1 LQLYDGTL
9 KERLGITAG
18 MCIMIEYVPEFDGD
32 RYECQFSAYFGEYGH
47 ISVQVIPHLSLSLS
61 LSLRSLSSVPAFCAH
76 QSFMFPQGTRR
87 NITCLH
93 NLQEEEEGL
102 LKVQEETCLLLKGTR
117 RHITCLLLKGTRR
130 IITCLFKGTR
140 RNKVLK

>member
-1 LQLYDGTL
+1 
-9 KERLGITAG
+9 
-18 MCIMIEYVPEFDGD
+18 MIEYVPEFDGD

-61 LSLRSLSSVPAFCAH
+61 LRSLSSVPEFCTH

-93 NLQEEEEGL
+93 NLQEEEGL
-102 LKVQEETCLLLKGTR
+102 LKVQEETR
-117 RHITCLLLKGTRR
+117 
-130 IITCLFKGTR
+130 F
-140 RNKVLK
+140 

>member
-1 LQLYDGTL
+1 LLQLYDGTL

-61 LSLRSLSSVPAFCAH
+61 PSILSHQFQHFVHTNLSCF
-76 QSFMFPQGTRR
+76 
-87 NITCLH
+87 
-93 NLQEEEEGL
+93 
-102 LKVQEETCLLLKGTR
+102 LKVQEET
-117 RHITCLLLKGTRR
+117 
-130 IITCLFKGTR
+130 
-140 RNKVLK
+140 

>member
-1 LQLYDGTL
+1 
-9 KERLGITAG
+9 
-18 MCIMIEYVPEFDGD
+18 MIEYVPEFDGD

-93 NLQEEEEGL
+93 NLQEEEGL

-117 RHITCLLLKGTRR
+117 RNITCLLLKGTRR
-130 IITCLFKGTR
+130 IITCLLKGTR

>member
-47 ISVQVIPHLSLSLS
+47 ISVQVIPHLSLSPSVLS
-61 LSLRSLSSVPAFCAH
+61 HQFQNFVHTNLSCF
-76 QSFMFPQGTRR
+76 
-87 NITCLH
+87 
-93 NLQEEEEGL
+93 
-102 LKVQEETCLLLKGTR
+102 LKVQEET
-117 RHITCLLLKGTRR
+117 
-130 IITCLFKGTR
+130 
-140 RNKVLK
+140 